1 MRFAL
6 SAKVWTNTY
15 ICWIGIDT
23 LKSSK
28 SPERDSNPGRPRDY
42 DRVQRAD
49 HAATLPPYYIYILF
63 SSNNAK
69 LAFAQIKHAIFFR
82 YFIYLGA

>member
-15 ICWIGIDT
+15 ICWIGFDT

-28 SPERDSNPGRPRDY
+28 SPERDSNPGPRDY

-49 HAATLPPYYIYILF
+49 HAATLPPYYIYIYYLVQIMRNWHLLRSNMQFFLGILF
-63 SSNNAK
+63 
-69 LAFAQIKHAIFFR
+69 I
-82 YFIYLGA
+82 

>member
-28 SPERDSNPGRPRDY
+28 SPERDSNPGPRDY
-42 DRVQRAD
+42 DRVQCAD
-49 HAATLPPYYIYILF
+49 HAATLPRYNICILF

-69 LAFAQIKHAIFFR
+69 LAFAQIKHAFF
-82 YFIYLGA
+82 F